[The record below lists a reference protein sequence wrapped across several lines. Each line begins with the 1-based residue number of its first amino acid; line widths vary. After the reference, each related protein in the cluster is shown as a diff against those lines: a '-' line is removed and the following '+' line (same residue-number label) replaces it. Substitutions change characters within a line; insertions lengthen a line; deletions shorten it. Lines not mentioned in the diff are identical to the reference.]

1 MANLTVM
8 IVDDHDIFR
17 DGLVSLIA
25 QKYDNITVYEAQN
38 GKVFIDKI
46 INTKPD
52 IVLLDINMPVMNG
65 VEAAKKALLMYP
77 DLKIIVLSMFGDKD
91 YYFKMVELGI
101 KGFLLKNAGKTE
113 LELAVANVLKGGHYF
128 SSELLESIINDV
140 SKHKNN
146 KQTGLLQKL
155 TNRELSII
163 TLMSHG
169 LSTADIAD
177 KLFLSKKTIE
187 GHRSKLLEKTNTK
200 NSIDLVVYAIKNNIV
215 SV

>member
-1 MANLTVM
+1 MANLTIM

-140 SKHKNN
+140 SKHKKNE
-146 KQTGLLQKL
+146 QTGLLQQL

>member
-101 KGFLLKNAGKTE
+101 KGFLLKNADKTE

-146 KQTGLLQKL
+146 KQTGLLQQL

>member
-1 MANLTVM
+1 MANLTII

-146 KQTGLLQKL
+146 KQTGLLQQL

-215 SV
+215 NV